1 MEGSGFPI
9 QERIRDNF
17 TDKWVYPV
25 ALSNLVPGSAQV
37 LTLEGWDG
45 VMALWEEAM

>member
-17 TDKWVYPV
+17 MDKGAYTADVGI
-25 ALSNLVPGSAQV
+25 AGQGLQGGGNLGRSYVSPGRA
-37 LTLEGWDG
+37 
-45 VMALWEEAM
+45 EA